1 MVSCHFFSSGSR
13 NHSSLFLHT
22 WTSDTSSQ
30 SAALRLLNWEE
41 EKGKERWTKVLAS
54 KSLRTLE
61 GVEEEEEE
69 VNEEDEEGDDD
80 KKEERMLGPTA

>member
-1 MVSCHFFSSGSR
+1 MGDFNSSLVTISLQLQEIIQAFSS
-13 NHSSLFLHT
+13 H
-22 WTSDTSSQ
+22 
-30 SAALRLLNWEE
+30 SAALRLLNWEKE
-41 EKGKERWTKVLAS
+41 KERWTKVLAS

>member
-13 NHSSLFLHT
+13 NLSLHT
-22 WTSDTSSQ
+22 WTSDAFSQ

-69 VNEEDEEGDDD
+69 EVNEEAEQGDDD
-80 KKEERMLGPTA
+80 KKEERMV

>member
-1 MVSCHFFSSGSR
+1 MVSCHYFLSR
-13 NHSSLFLHT
+13 DHSSLFLHT

-69 VNEEDEEGDDD
+69 VNEEGDDD

>member
-13 NHSSLFLHT
+13 NLFPHT
-22 WTSDTSSQ
+22 WTSNTSSHP
-30 SAALRLLNWEE
+30 AALRLLNWEK

-69 VNEEDEEGDDD
+69 VNEEAEEGDDD
-80 KKEERMLGPTA
+80 KKEERMLWSTA